1 MKFDVNVMRHL
12 GRDDFRTL
20 QAVEIGQKNVSGGK
34 ERERERKR
42 GTESFFS

>member
-20 QAVEIGQKNVSGGK
+20 QAVEIGQKNVS
-34 ERERERKR
+34 EREREWKK
-42 GTESFFS
+42 SIPSLFF

>member
-20 QAVEIGQKNVSGGK
+20 QAVEIGQKNVRRK
-34 ERERERKR
+34 ELKR
-42 GTESFFS
+42 GIPIFYQC

>member
-20 QAVEIGQKNVSGGK
+20 QAVEIGQKNV
-34 ERERERKR
+34 RI
-42 GTESFFS
+42 

>member
-34 ERERERKR
+34 ERERER
-42 GTESFFS
+42 

>member
-20 QAVEIGQKNVSGGK
+20 QAVEIGQKNVRRK
-34 ERERERKR
+34 ELK
-42 GTESFFS
+42 